1 MTRIVCYFLYIVN
14 SKASFANGI
23 DIMKDT
29 MNDILFPYSSVKKAC
44 MMKSIDTVIDM
55 ISMNII
61 IFSMFLLYLVYGYK
75 TLEMAV

>member
-1 MTRIVCYFLYIVN
+1 MARIVCYFLYIVN
-14 SKASFANGI
+14 WKASFANGI

-29 MNDILFPYSSVKKAC
+29 MNDILFPYSSVKNAC